1 MTTKKLISIVLV
13 VFTLLNILSFSVFA
27 TNTVSYTIK
36 SPYETVDWDTWNQ
49 YQAQLHTHTLY
60 SDGTV
65 DVKDVD
71 EKTLEEVEVEE
82 EKDEDLNKKVS
93 DLEDEL
99 AVLRNDFLLA
109 HANLEN
115 TKKRLSN
122 DFAKRSKYLAS
133 DFALSLL
140 PAIDNMEKVLSE
152 TDDKD
157 NPLYEAVDMMY
168 RQLQTSLKLE
178 GDKEIEAL
186 GEKFDPNFHHAVMME
201 ECEDCESDIVIEEL
215 QKGYTIKDRVLRAAM
230 VKVSK

>member
-1 MTTKKLISIVLV
+1 MTKKK
-13 VFTLLNILSFSVFA
+13 NSFED
-27 TNTVSYTIK
+27 NEDLDVS
-36 SPYETVDWDTWNQ
+36 
-49 YQAQLHTHTLY
+49 
-60 SDGTV
+60 TV

-140 PAIDNMEKVLSE
+140 PAIDNMEKVLYE

-168 RQLQTSLKLE
+168 RQLQTSLK
-178 GDKEIEAL
+178 
-186 GEKFDPNFHHAVMME
+186 
-201 ECEDCESDIVIEEL
+201 
-215 QKGYTIKDRVLRAAM
+215 
-230 VKVSK
+230 

>member
-1 MTTKKLISIVLV
+1 MTKKK
-13 VFTLLNILSFSVFA
+13 NSFED
-27 TNTVSYTIK
+27 NEDLDVS
-36 SPYETVDWDTWNQ
+36 
-49 YQAQLHTHTLY
+49 
-60 SDGTV
+60 TV

-82 EKDEDLNKKVS
+82 EKEEEEDLNKKVS

-178 GDKEIEAL
+178 GVKEIEAL